1 MALDEQL
8 ELHGRISPRAL
19 HNIYNVRGKV
29 NMHPHVKEHIAFAYF
44 SGKIAE
50 QGQVDKSLFNE
61 MLLEYKANGFTG
73 LESILITEMK
83 KDGLSLAQVIE
94 AGRDQVVNLLYLRAY
109 QALDFA
115 LVQGAISEST
125 MIYGLLI
132 CKKTR

>member
-1 MALDEQL
+1 
-8 ELHGRISPRAL
+8 
-19 HNIYNVRGKV
+19 
-29 NMHPHVKEHIAFAYF
+29 MHPHVKEHIAFAYF